1 MIVRILNQTDYG
13 IYAYTTNIISM
24 FLLLDGLG
32 TASAALQFASEKM
45 NDLKKKNV
53 YMKFGFEV
61 GFLFDVFLALLIL
74 AISFI
79 HNFKIENANFILV
92 LMSLQPLTNYILTT
106 IQVYLRSS
114 IENVKYSIF
123 NLIQIISFVTGTIL
137 GAYFYGI
144 IGAIIGQYIS
154 NIITIIVG
162 IIISK
167 NYLNIF
173 KEKNRLSKE
182 EIKVFLEYSTVTA
195 FNNGISSLLYT
206 IDVFVIG
213 IFYPDA
219 SIIALYKTAT
229 IIPFALNFIP
239 TAVVTYIYPYFAYH
253 NSDKVWIKK
262 KSKILFKYFG
272 LFNLCL
278 SFVLFIFAPNII
290 SVFFGN
296 QYLDAIIPFRI
307 LSIGYFFAATFRVPS
322 GNIIAILRKV
332 KFNMY
337 IAMCSGIM
345 NIILNIPFIKYFGP
359 VGASIATVFIYLFTS
374 IANVLYLKK
383 ITK

>member
-74 AISFI
+74 AFSFI

-137 GAYFYGI
+137 GH
-144 IGAIIGQYIS
+144 
-154 NIITIIVG
+154 
-162 IIISK
+162 
-167 NYLNIF
+167 IF
-173 KEKNRLSKE
+173 MVL
-182 EIKVFLEYSTVTA
+182 LE
-195 FNNGISSLLYT
+195 
-206 IDVFVIG
+206 
-213 IFYPDA
+213 
-219 SIIALYKTAT
+219 
-229 IIPFALNFIP
+229 
-239 TAVVTYIYPYFAYH
+239 
-253 NSDKVWIKK
+253 
-262 KSKILFKYFG
+262 
-272 LFNLCL
+272 
-278 SFVLFIFAPNII
+278 
-290 SVFFGN
+290 
-296 QYLDAIIPFRI
+296 R
-307 LSIGYFFAATFRVPS
+307 
-322 GNIIAILRKV
+322 
-332 KFNMY
+332 
-337 IAMCSGIM
+337 
-345 NIILNIPFIKYFGP
+345 
-359 VGASIATVFIYLFTS
+359 
-374 IANVLYLKK
+374 
-383 ITK
+383 